1 MLLHSLPNDYLERVY
16 GAVLG
21 KIIGVYLGRPFE
33 CWTHQT
39 IVEQLGE
46 IHEYVHERRNLP
58 LVVTDDD
65 ISGTWLFLRALEDL
79 GQLPADLDGPAL
91 VERLSGLV
99 ADRWLNDVVA
109 ERSTFWWGGVG
120 VSTEHT
126 AYENLRAG
134 VRPPESG
141 SIARNGAVTAEQI
154 GAQIFIDGWG
164 LVAPGDPAL
173 AAHFAQAAAQVSH
186 DGAAVHAS
194 MLLAAMLAA
203 GFAERDIQRL
213 IEIGLAHI
221 PADSAIR
228 RLADDVRGW
237 HARYPDWHEARER
250 LEAEYGVDRY
260 PGVHIL
266 PNHGVVL
273 MGLLYS
279 GGDFDKGLSITATAG
294 WDTDCNAGNV
304 GCLLGLLGGPASIGA
319 RWRQP
324 VADRAFVSSA
334 DGRRAITDAA
344 RLSLEIVDHA
354 RRLRG
359 QPPLVV
365 KGGAPF
371 HFELA
376 GSLQGFS
383 TQPAVSLSNV
393 SNAARAGA
401 RALAIDLPGD
411 ESVAVT
417 TPVFIPRDALNI
429 GYLLQAS
436 PAIHAGQVL
445 KLDVD
450 APDTNGA
457 YALAKPIIRVYDE
470 GESLQEMAGP
480 EMVVLQGAGSRLS
493 WMIPDLGGR
502 PVAEIGLRVKSAV
515 PGRLLVDRVWWEGA
529 PRTSLVRQGD
539 PDGLWRR
546 AWINA
551 VGSLESTPE
560 APLLL
565 RQPQGRGLILQGGPG
580 WDAHIVTADV
590 TLQGG
595 RGGVIV
601 RATGLRR
608 YVAFEVGAGSIRL
621 VHWHD
626 GVGRV
631 LDEAELDAS
640 PERCRLAVRVSGEAV
655 SAALND
661 RIWFDHADLLAGI
674 PAEGMVGLF
683 VEDGE
688 LAVRDVTITPA

>member
-1 MLLHSLPNDYLERVY
+1 MIPLPTDYLERVY

-39 IVEQLGE
+39 IVEQLGDVR
-46 IHEYVHERRNLP
+46 EYVHARRDLP

-65 ISGTWLFLRALEDL
+65 ISGTWIFLRALEDL
-79 GQLPADLDGPAL
+79 GPLPVDLDGDAL
-91 VERLSGLV
+91 VQRVSGLV
-99 ADRWLNDVVA
+99 ADRWLNDVVP

-134 VRPPESG
+134 IRPPESG

-154 GAQIFIDGWG
+154 GAEIFIDGWG

-173 AAHFAQAAAQVSH
+173 AARLAQAAAQVSH

-194 MLLAAMLAA
+194 MLLAVMLAA

-237 HARYPDWHEARER
+237 HARYDDWHETRER
-250 LEAEYGVDRY
+250 LEATYGPDRY

-294 WDTDCNAGNV
+294 WDTDCNVGNV
-304 GCLLGLLGGPASIGA
+304 GCLLGLIGGPDSIAA
-319 RWRQP
+319 RWRGP

-334 DGRRAITDAA
+334 DGRRSITDAA

-359 QPPLVV
+359 QSPLSV

-371 HFELA
+371 HFELP
-376 GSLQGFS
+376 GSVQGFS
-383 TQPAVSLSNV
+383 TQPAIGLSNTT
-393 SNAARAGA
+393 NAARAGA
-401 RALAIDLPGD
+401 RALALDLPAD

-417 TPVFIPRDALNI
+417 TPVFMPRDALNI

-450 APDTNGA
+450 APETNAA
-457 YALAKPIIRVYDE
+457 YVLARPLIRVYDE
-470 GESLQEMAGP
+470 GESLQEMVGP
-480 EMVVLQGAGSRLS
+480 EMIVLPGAGSRLS
-493 WMIPDLGGR
+493 WALPDLGGR
-502 PVAEIGLRVKSAV
+502 PVAEVGLRAKSAV
-515 PGRLLVDRVWWEGA
+515 AASLLVDRVWWEGA

-539 PDGLWRR
+539 PEGLWRR

-551 VGSLESTPE
+551 VGTLASTPE
-560 APLLL
+560 VPLSLQ
-565 RQPQGRGLILQGGPG
+565 QPQGRGLILQGGPG
-580 WDAHIVTADV
+580 WESLIVTADL
-590 TLQGG
+590 TLTGSCGG
-595 RGGVIV
+595 LIV

-608 YVAFEVGAGSIRL
+608 YVAFEIEADAVRL
-621 VHWHD
+621 VHWLD
-626 GVGRV
+626 GARRV
-631 LDEAELDAS
+631 LDEAEFEA
-640 PERCRLAVRVSGEAV
+640 PVGQRCRLAVRVSGDAI

-661 RIWFDHADLLAGI
+661 RIWFDHAALLAGV
-674 PAEGMVGLF
+674 PAEGMIGLF

-688 LAVRDVTITPA
+688 LAVTDVTITPA